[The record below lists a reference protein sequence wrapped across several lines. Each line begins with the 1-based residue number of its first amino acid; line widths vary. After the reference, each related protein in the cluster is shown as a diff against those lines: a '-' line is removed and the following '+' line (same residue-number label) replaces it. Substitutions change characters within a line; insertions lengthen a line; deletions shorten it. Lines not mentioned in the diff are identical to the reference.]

1 MNGILDENVLETK
14 TNENQINE
22 EIIKKYRLREI
33 LASANI
39 SFLFGSGVNGRAF
52 PQLIGF
58 KETNDFLDEKYI
70 GDSNSFE
77 EKLNSLN
84 EIDRNKANELF
95 VKEFNIAE
103 KKIDMKHSDIMDV
116 ENLIENTYRL
126 VETTENRQDSSYKV
140 NIFTL
145 NYDDIVETILQNKSY
160 VNNVLSAD
168 SYKKTN
174 FFDVIGY
181 NFKYN
186 KKIPTFITA
195 KLHGS
200 VNRGILAQDAI
211 IYPGNKK
218 YETALGS
225 KFFEL
230 MFLMKEE
237 LIKQNAVLIV
247 IGYSGNDEH
256 LNGLISDAIESSLT
270 VIWFKYDNAKDVIP
284 ETIRKHGDKVIVI
297 DQLEDKIGTAKR
309 CSNIIEG
316 VLKECL

>member
-1 MNGILDENVLETK
+1 MNVILDENEFETK
-14 TNENQINE
+14 TTEKQIND
-22 EIIKKYRLREI
+22 EIIKKYKLREI

-39 SFLFGSGVNGRAF
+39 NFLFGSGVNGRAF
-52 PQLIGF
+52 PQLAGF
-58 KETNDFLDEKYI
+58 QETNKFLEAKYI
-70 GDSNSFE
+70 GDSDSFE
-77 EKLNSLN
+77 EKLNSLD
-84 EIDRNKANELF
+84 ETDRSKAKELF

-103 KKIDMKHSDIMDV
+103 NNIDMKHSDINDV
-116 ENLIENTYRL
+116 EDLIENTYRL

-145 NYDDIVETILQNKSY
+145 NYDDIVETVLQNKSY

-168 SYKKTN
+168 SFKKTN
-174 FFDVIGY
+174 FFDVVGY

-200 VNRGILAQDAI
+200 VYRGVLAQDAI

-218 YETALGS
+218 YETALAS
-225 KFFEL
+225 KFFEI

-256 LNGLISDAIESSLT
+256 LNEIISDAIESSLT
-270 VIWFKYDNAKDVIP
+270 VIWFKYDNNKDKIP
-284 ETIRKHGDKVIVI
+284 ETIKKHGDKVIVI
-297 DQLEDKIGTAKR
+297 EQLENKIGTAKR

-316 VLKECL
+316 VLKQCL

>member
-1 MNGILDENVLETK
+1 MNDILEDNLLKTK
-14 TNENQINE
+14 TNENQKDE
-22 EIIKKYRLREI
+22 EIIKKYRFREI

-52 PQLIGF
+52 PQLAGF
-58 KETNDFLDEKYI
+58 KETNDFLDEKYM
-70 GDSNSFE
+70 GDSSSFE

-84 EIDRNKANELF
+84 ETDRNKANEIF
-95 VKEFNIAE
+95 VKEFNMAE
-103 KKIDMKHSDIMDV
+103 KHIDMKHSDIKDV
-116 ENLIENTYRL
+116 ENLIENIYRL
-126 VETTENRQDSSYKV
+126 VETTENRQDSSYKI

-145 NYDDIVETILQNKSY
+145 NYDDIIETILQEKSF

-200 VNRGILAQDAI
+200 VDKGVLAQDAI

-256 LNGLISDAIESSLT
+256 LNGLISDAIESALT
-270 VIWFKYDNAKDVIP
+270 VIWFKYDNEKDIIP
-284 ETIRKHGDKVIVI
+284 ETIKKHGDKVIVI

>member
-1 MNGILDENVLETK
+1 MGELLNDEIDMKEK
-14 TNENQINE
+14 TE
-22 EIIKKYRLREI
+22 EELNRELIERYKIREI
-33 LASANI
+33 FASANI
-39 SFLFGSGVNGRAF
+39 NFLFGSGVNGRSF
-52 PQLIGF
+52 PQLVGF
-58 KETNDFLDEKYI
+58 SKTNEFLNEKYKGI
-70 GDSNSFE
+70 SNSFE

-84 EIDRNKANELF
+84 GQDRKMAERLF
-95 VKEFNIAE
+95 VEEFNQAE
-103 KKIDMKHSDIMDV
+103 KELDMNSSDLQDIGTLMKNV
-116 ENLIENTYRL
+116 YTL
-126 VETTENRQDSSYKV
+126 VDTTENRQDSSYKI

-145 NYDDIVETILQNKSY
+145 NYDDIVETILQDKSY
-160 VNNVLSAD
+160 MNNVLSAD

-186 KKIPTFITA
+186 KKVPTFITA

-200 VNRGILAQDAI
+200 VTKGILKQDAI

-218 YETALGS
+218 YETALGPR
-225 KFFEL
+225 FFEL

-256 LNGLISDAIESSLT
+256 LNGIISDAIESSLT
-270 VIWFKYDNAKDVIP
+270 VIWFRYNNNEELP
-284 ETIRKHGDKVIVI
+284 ETIKKHGNKVII
-297 DQLEDKIGTAKR
+297 INQLKEKIGTVKR

-316 VLKECL
+316 VLK

>member
-1 MNGILDENVLETK
+1 MNEVLDKNVSK
-14 TNENQINE
+14 IKNENQINM
-22 EIIKKYRLREI
+22 EIIKRYRLREI

-52 PQLIGF
+52 PQLAGF
-58 KETNDFLDEKYI
+58 TETNEFLDKKYI
-70 GDSNSFE
+70 GESNLFE
-77 EKLNSLN
+77 EKLNSLD
-84 EIDRNKANELF
+84 ESDRNKANELF

-103 KKIDMKHSDIMDV
+103 KNIDMEHSDIKDI
-116 ENLIENTYRL
+116 ENLIENIYRL

-140 NIFTL
+140 NLFTL
-145 NYDDIVETILQNKSY
+145 NYDDIVETILKNKSY

-186 KKIPTFITA
+186 KSIPTFITA

-200 VNRGILAQDAI
+200 VDRGVLAQDAI

-256 LNGLISDAIESSLT
+256 LNGIISDAIESSLT
-270 VIWFKYDNAKDVIP
+270 VVWFKYDNTNDVIP
-284 ETIRKHGDKVIVI
+284 ETINKHGNKVIVI
-297 DQLEDKIGTAKR
+297 DQLEGKIGTAKR

>member
-1 MNGILDENVLETK
+1 MDELLNNEIEIKEK
-14 TNENQINE
+14 TE
-22 EIIKKYRLREI
+22 EELNRKLIERYKLKEI
-33 LASANI
+33 FASANI
-39 SFLFGSGVNGRAF
+39 NFLFGSGVNGRAF
-52 PQLIGF
+52 PQLAGF
-58 KETNDFLDEKYI
+58 RKTNEFIDSKYTKTN
-70 GDSNSFE
+70 NSFE
-77 EKLNSLN
+77 EKLNSLKT
-84 EIDRNKANELF
+84 EDRKEAERLFVEEFNKAEKELDINC
-95 VKEFNIAE
+95 EDLQNIGILMQNVYA
-103 KKIDMKHSDIMDV
+103 
-116 ENLIENTYRL
+116 L
-126 VETTENRQDSSYKV
+126 VDTTENRQDSSYKI

-145 NYDDIVETILQNKSY
+145 NYDDIVEDILQEKSY

-200 VNRGILAQDAI
+200 VKKGILKQDAI

-218 YETALGS
+218 YETALGPR
-225 KFFEL
+225 FFEL

-256 LNGLISDAIESSLT
+256 LNGIISDAIESSLT
-270 VIWFKYDNAKDVIP
+270 VIWFRYNNDEKLP
-284 ETIRKHGDKVIVI
+284 ETLQKHGNKVIII
-297 DQLEDKIGTAKR
+297 DQLKEKIGTAKR
-309 CSNIIEG
+309 CANIIEG
-316 VLKECL
+316 VLK